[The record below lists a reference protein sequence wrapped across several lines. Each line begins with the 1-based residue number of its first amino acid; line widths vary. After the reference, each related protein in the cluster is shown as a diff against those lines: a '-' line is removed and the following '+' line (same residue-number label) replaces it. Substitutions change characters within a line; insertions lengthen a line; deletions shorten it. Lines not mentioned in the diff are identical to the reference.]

1 MEPPAQELRSIRDW
15 QGMCW
20 ERDLPDWRRD
30 LCMQS
35 ELRAPESLQRSGDS
49 RTPLP
54 AWEGQKFSPE
64 LRRAGL
70 GLEKHWVPVV
80 LGQEMD

>member
-30 LCMQS
+30 LSMQS

-49 RTPLP
+49 RTPLQRGR
-54 AWEGQKFSPE
+54 AKNLVLSSEGQ
-64 LRRAGL
+64 
-70 GLEKHWVPVV
+70 V
-80 LGQEMD
+80 